1 MHMISV
7 DNLAQRVCSS
17 FDNVA
22 AMAWL
27 AFEWGSHHLCSTH
40 YPDWVAAEGA
50 AQIQQPIEYGIGD
63 AATETVWFLRQDPYT
78 GEQYWHAHP

>member
-1 MHMISV
+1 MHMLSV
-7 DNLAQRVCSS
+7 ASLAQRVCSS

-40 YPDWVAAEGA
+40 YADWAAAEGA

-63 AATETVWFLRQDPYT
+63 AATETVWFIREHPYT
-78 GEQYWHAHP
+78 GERY